1 MHVVAGTIDG
11 SGRHGMAQATTKT
24 DEIKLTDLLSQVVR
38 EKDIDMTRWIAALE
52 DAMASAAK
60 KQHRIKEPVK
70 ATFDPEHNRFEAFI
84 VKQVVEEVEDPLAEW
99 TVEEAR
105 DHKPDAEV
113 GDEIH
118 LPVSTEGLGR
128 IAAQSAKQVLYQR
141 VREAE
146 RENVYNEYIGRVG
159 DIVNGT
165 VKRFERGE
173 IIVDLGRT
181 EAAVP
186 RSEQSRHERYSQGER
201 IRAVI
206 VEVHTQPK
214 GPQIILS
221 RTDPRLLTKLFEM
234 EVPEIYD
241 GTVIIKNAVRAPGER
256 AKVAVYSRERDVDPV
271 GACVGMKGSR
281 VQSII
286 RELRGEKIDII
297 EWSDDLVTF
306 AQSALAPARI
316 TRVSVT
322 HHGEVPHLDVI
333 VEDEQLSLA
342 IGKRGQNVRL
352 ASELIG
358 ARIDIKSESDV
369 KDEVA
374 DALAQMLQTAMTQS
388 EGAAGAEAAAL
399 EPIPVDLTEAPGIGE
414 KTAKKLEDAGFG
426 NLQELLAAT
435 PESLSEVEGI
445 GAKTAADL
453 LGWARDK
460 VEAGELVEPTL
471 EMMPVGGE
479 VPPEESSMGDED
491 FMAALSKAF
500 QESEAI
506 RESVAQRTGEGEDEA
521 GDDDEGE
528 AEATGGEPGGGDD
541 GEPKSEDSGDAHG
554 EEE

>member
-1 MHVVAGTIDG
+1 MPQAQTAELNLNEILRQVA
-11 SGRHGMAQATTKT
+11 
-24 DEIKLTDLLSQVVR
+24 R
-38 EKDIDMTRWIAALE
+38 EKDIDLDRWIAALE

-70 ATFDPEHNRFEAFI
+70 AKLDRETGKFEAFI
-84 VKQVVEEVEDPLAEW
+84 VKKVVEEVEDPLAEW

-105 DHKPDAEV
+105 DHKSNAEV

-118 LPVSTEGLGR
+118 LPIPTDGLGR

-146 RENVYNEYIGRVG
+146 RENIYNEYIDRVG
-159 DIVNGT
+159 EVLNGT
-165 VKRFERGE
+165 VKRFERGD

-181 EAAVP
+181 EAVVP
-186 RSEQSRHERYSQGER
+186 RSEQARHERYSQGER

-206 VEVHTQPK
+206 VEVHKQPK
-214 GPQIILS
+214 GPQIVLS
-221 RTDPRLLTKLFEM
+221 RTDPRLLVKLFET

-241 GTVIIKNAVRAPGER
+241 GTVVIKNAVRAPGER

-297 EWSDDLVTF
+297 EYSDDLVTF
-306 AQSALAPARI
+306 AQSALAPAKI

-322 HHGEVPHLDVI
+322 HQGEVPHLDVI

-358 ARIDIKSESDV
+358 SRIDIKSESDV

-374 DALAQMLQTAMTQS
+374 DALARMLQTAMSQ
-388 EGAAGAEAAAL
+388 GPAAPAAPEIDVTAAPGINPALAEQLKEAGFGSLDALADGGAEALLGLDL
-399 EPIPVDLTEAPGIGE
+399 EELDQDTAEGIVTWARELRDQQAEEAKIELGR
-414 KTAKKLEDAGFG
+414 GFR
-426 NLQELLAAT
+426 T
-435 PESLSEVEGI
+435 PEP
-445 GAKTAADL
+445 AA
-453 LGWARDK
+453 
-460 VEAGELVEPTL
+460 
-471 EMMPVGGE
+471 
-479 VPPEESSMGDED
+479 SSMGDED
-491 FMAALSKAF
+491 FMAALSRAF
-500 QESEAI
+500 AESEQQRA
-506 RESVAQRTGEGEDEA
+506 SAAQALGDQDEAANGEDAEEPRTGE
-521 GDDDEGE
+521 
-528 AEATGGEPGGGDD
+528 
-541 GEPKSEDSGDAHG
+541 
-554 EEE
+554 

>member
-1 MHVVAGTIDG
+1 MP
-11 SGRHGMAQATTKT
+11 QATTPEINIT
-24 DEIKLTDLLSQVVR
+24 DVLKQVAH
-38 EKDIDMTRWIAALE
+38 EKDIDLDRWIMALE
-52 DAMASAAK
+52 DAVASAAK
-60 KQHRIKEPVK
+60 KQHRIKEPVRSK
-70 ATFDPEHNRFEAFI
+70 LDRETGKFSAFI

-99 TVEEAR
+99 TVEEALP
-105 DHKPDAEV
+105 HKQDAQV

-118 LPVSTEGLGR
+118 LPLSTEGLGR

-141 VREAE
+141 IREAE
-146 RENVYNEYIGRVG
+146 REKIYNEYIERVG
-159 DIVNGT
+159 EVVNGT
-165 VKRFERGE
+165 VRRFERGD

-206 VEVHTQPK
+206 VDVHTQPK

-221 RTDPRLLTKLFEM
+221 RTDPRLLVKLFEM

-241 GTVIIKNAVRAPGER
+241 GTVVIKQAVRAPGER
-256 AKVAVYSRERDVDPV
+256 AKVAVASRERDVDPV

-306 AQSALAPARI
+306 AQSALAPAKI

-322 HHGEVPHLDVI
+322 HQGEVPHLDVI

-374 DALAQMLQTAMTQS
+374 DALAKMLQVGLAPSETPIELTEIEGVDDQLATRLEEAGFGHLEKLTAATTEELTAVAGVDAALAATLKTWADAQS
-388 EGAAGAEAAAL
+388 AALAEAAQA
-399 EPIPVDLTEAPGIGE
+399 
-414 KTAKKLEDAGFG
+414 
-426 NLQELLAAT
+426 
-435 PESLSEVEGI
+435 
-445 GAKTAADL
+445 
-453 LGWARDK
+453 
-460 VEAGELVEPTL
+460 
-471 EMMPVGGE
+471 
-479 VPPEESSMGDED
+479 EERIETTSTMDDSD

-500 QESEAI
+500 QESAQEEAASSPDSDLDALAAALSGAI
-506 RESVAQRTGEGEDEA
+506 EADEVAPET
-521 GDDDEGE
+521 DDTAPAEE
-528 AEATGGEPGGGDD
+528 AEDAAEEPDEQG
-541 GEPKSEDSGDAHG
+541 S
-554 EEE
+554 

>member
-1 MHVVAGTIDG
+1 
-11 SGRHGMAQATTKT
+11 MAQATTPEINIT
-24 DEIKLTDLLSQVVR
+24 DVLKQVAH
-38 EKDIDMTRWIAALE
+38 EKDIDLDRWIMALE
-52 DAMASAAK
+52 DAVASAAK
-60 KQHRIKEPVK
+60 KQHRIKEPVRSK
-70 ATFDPEHNRFEAFI
+70 LDRETGKFSAFI

-99 TVEEAR
+99 TVEEAQP
-105 DHKPDAEV
+105 HKEDAQV

-118 LPVSTEGLGR
+118 LPLSTEGLGR

-141 VREAE
+141 IREAE
-146 RENVYNEYIGRVG
+146 REKIYNEYIERVG
-159 DIVNGT
+159 EVVNGT
-165 VKRFERGE
+165 VRRFERGD

-206 VEVHTQPK
+206 VDVHTQPK

-221 RTDPRLLTKLFEM
+221 RTDPRLLVKLFEM

-241 GTVIIKNAVRAPGER
+241 GTVIIKQAVRAPGER
-256 AKVAVYSRERDVDPV
+256 AKVAVSSRERDVDPV

-306 AQSALAPARI
+306 AQSALAPAKI

-322 HHGEVPHLDVI
+322 HVGEVPHLDVI

-374 DALAQMLQTAMTQS
+374 DALAKMLQVDLGPTET
-388 EGAAGAEAAAL
+388 
-399 EPIPVDLTEAPGIGE
+399 PVDLTEIEGIDE
-414 KTAKKLEDAGFG
+414 ELAAKLEEAGFG
-426 NLQELLAAT
+426 HLEALTGATAEELAAV
-435 PESLSEVEGI
+435 PGVGEDLADSLKSWAEDLTAEL
-445 GAKTAADL
+445 AEAADSEE
-453 LGWARDK
+453 R
-460 VEAGELVEPTL
+460 VEASHSAT
-471 EMMPVGGE
+471 MAD
-479 VPPEESSMGDED
+479 SD

-500 QESEAI
+500 QESEEAEAKP
-506 RESVAQRTGEGEDEA
+506 ESGPENRAEGEKKTEGEDELDA
-521 GDDDEGE
+521 LAAALSGVGKGA
-528 AEATGGEPGGGDD
+528 AEAAAET
-541 GEPKSEDSGDAHG
+541 KA
-554 EEE
+554 EEEEEEGT